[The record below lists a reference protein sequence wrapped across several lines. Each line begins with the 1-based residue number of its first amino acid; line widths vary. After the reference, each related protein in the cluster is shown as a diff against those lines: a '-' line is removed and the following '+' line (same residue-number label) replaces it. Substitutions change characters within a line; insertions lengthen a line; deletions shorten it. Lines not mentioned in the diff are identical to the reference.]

1 MCGHMARGVGEV
13 LLLCVLSRNSRKT
26 VLTMR
31 LWPGKQGYHCAC
43 CQGTRLW
50 HHFPSSRA
58 ASFWV
63 DLYFTLP
70 QRILFLREWYFT
82 LTRRME
88 THSRYPPSLSRFF
101 QISCLPFTVSLSH
114 SLITSFLF
122 SFMQGFMQG
131 FMPALS
137 PQAFAYFLDKTLGL
151 CCLRCRRNLND
162 VRFF

>member
-1 MCGHMARGVGEV
+1 MCGHMARGAGEV

-31 LWPGKQGYHCAC
+31 LWPRKQGYHCAW

-58 ASFWV
+58 ASNWV
-63 DLYFTLP
+63 DLK
-70 QRILFLREWYFT
+70 
-82 LTRRME
+82 
-88 THSRYPPSLSRFF
+88 SGPPSFIQSFM
-101 QISCLPFTVSLSH
+101 PFLYSLSL
-114 SLITSFLF
+114 SLSLPVNTSLLF
-122 SFMQGFMQG
+122 SFMQG

-137 PQAFAYFLDKTLGL
+137 PQAFAYFLEQPLCL
-151 CCLRCRRNLND
+151 CCLRCWRNLND